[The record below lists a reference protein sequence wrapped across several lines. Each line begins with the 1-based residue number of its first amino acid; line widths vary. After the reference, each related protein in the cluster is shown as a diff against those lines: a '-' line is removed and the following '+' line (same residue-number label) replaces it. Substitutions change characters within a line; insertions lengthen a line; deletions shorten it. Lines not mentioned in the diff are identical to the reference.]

1 VPQVPSLHLGSSSHG
16 ARLAPPTTLTQFLRD
31 NRSTKKDPMKI
42 LITGSTGLVGTAL
55 TQDLQR
61 AGNTVCRLVRP
72 GTSTQT
78 IGNSQGFDVNWNP
91 ATGEL
96 GGAAV
101 GADAV
106 VNLAGAS
113 IAEKRWTPQRKQL
126 LRSSRIDTT
135 RALVQALA
143 KMSARPR
150 VLISAS
156 ATGIYGNCGDETLT
170 EASQPGDDFLS
181 EIAKEWESESL
192 KAEALGIRVVRA
204 RLGVIL
210 SKQGG
215 ALPQMMRPFQF
226 GVGGKIGSGKQW
238 MSWITLDDAVAI
250 LRLALENANI
260 TGPLNVV
267 SPQPVTNTEFT
278 KLLAAVLH
286 RPALFPAPAFAL
298 RLLLGE
304 LADALLLSSQRV
316 QPAQLQK
323 LNYQFTHPD
332 LAAALATIIQ
342 T

>member
-1 VPQVPSLHLGSSSHG
+1 
-16 ARLAPPTTLTQFLRD
+16 
-31 NRSTKKDPMKI
+31 MKI

-61 AGNTVCRLVRP
+61 AGHTVCRLIRP
-72 GTSTQT
+72 GTSAQT
-78 IGNSQGFDVNWNP
+78 IGESQGFDVNWNP

-113 IAEKRWTPQRKQL
+113 IADARWTPQRKEL
-126 LRSSRIDTT
+126 LRSSRVDTT

-156 ATGIYGNCGDETLT
+156 ATGIYGNRGDETLT
-170 EASQPGDDFLS
+170 ESSEPGNDFLS
-181 EIAKEWESESL
+181 GIAKEWETEAL
-192 KAEALGIRVVRA
+192 KAEALGVRVVRA
-204 RLGVIL
+204 RFGVIL
-210 SKQGG
+210 AKHGG

-226 GVGGKIGSGKQW
+226 GVGGKISTGKQW

-250 LRLALENANI
+250 LRSALENANI
-260 TGPLNVV
+260 TGALNVS
-267 SPQPVTNTEFT
+267 SPQPIQNSDFT
-278 KLLAAVLH
+278 KILAGTLH

-304 LADALLLSSQRV
+304 MADALLLSSQRV
-316 QPAQLQK
+316 LPTQLQK
-323 LNYQFTHPD
+323 LNHPFQHPD
-332 LAAALATIIQ
+332 LAAALTAILST
-342 T
+342 

>member
-1 VPQVPSLHLGSSSHG
+1 VPQVPPLHLGSSLHGSHHTHHN
-16 ARLAPPTTLTQFLRD
+16 PQLRD
-31 NRSTKKDPMKI
+31 NQSTYKNPMKI

-61 AGNTVCRLVRP
+61 AGHIVWRLVRP
-72 GTSTQT
+72 GTSTQA
-78 IGNSQGFDVNWNP
+78 IGNFHGFDVNWSP

-113 IAEKRWTPQRKQL
+113 IADGRWTSQRKQL
-126 LRSSRIDTT
+126 LRSSRVDTT

-150 VLISAS
+150 VLVSAS
-156 ATGIYGNCGDETLT
+156 ATGYYGNRGDETLT
-170 EASQPGDDFLS
+170 ESSQPGNDFLS
-181 EIAKEWESESL
+181 GIAKEWESEAI
-192 KAEALGIRVVRA
+192 KAEALGIRVVRV

-210 SKQGG
+210 AKHGG

-226 GVGGKIGSGKQW
+226 GVGGKISSGNQW

-267 SPQPVTNTEFT
+267 SPQPITNAEFT
-278 KLLAAVLH
+278 KFLAATLH

-304 LADALLLSSQRV
+304 MADALLLSSQRV
-316 QPAQLQK
+316 LPAQLQK
-323 LNYQFTHPD
+323 LNHRFLHPN
-332 LAAALATIIQ
+332 LATALPAVLSP
-342 T
+342 

>member
-1 VPQVPSLHLGSSSHG
+1 M
-16 ARLAPPTTLTQFLRD
+16 RD
-31 NRSTKKDPMKI
+31 NPSTKKDPMKI

-55 TQDLQR
+55 TQALQS
-61 AGNTVCRLVRP
+61 AGHTVCRLVRP
-72 GTSTQT
+72 GTSP
-78 IGNSQGFDVNWNP
+78 GNSPGFDVNWNP

-126 LRSSRIDTT
+126 LRSSRVDTT

-150 VLISAS
+150 VLVSAS
-156 ATGIYGNCGDETLT
+156 ASGIYGNRGDETLT
-170 EASQPGDDFLS
+170 ESSQPGNDFLS
-181 EIAKEWESESL
+181 EIAKEWESEAL

-204 RLGVIL
+204 RFGVIL

-215 ALPQMMRPFQF
+215 ALRQMIRPFQF
-226 GVGGKIGSGKQW
+226 GVGGKIGPGTQW
-238 MSWITLDDAVAI
+238 LSWITIDDVAAV
-250 LRLALENANI
+250 LRLAIENANV
-260 TGPLNVV
+260 TGALNVV
-267 SPQPVTNTEFT
+267 SPQPVTNADFT
-278 KLLAAVLH
+278 KLLATAMR

-298 RLLLGE
+298 RLILGE
-304 LADALLLSSQRV
+304 MADALLLSSQRV

-323 LNYQFTHPD
+323 LNHQFLHPD
-332 LAAALATIIQ
+332 LAAALAAILK
-342 T
+342 

>member
-1 VPQVPSLHLGSSSHG
+1 
-16 ARLAPPTTLTQFLRD
+16 
-31 NRSTKKDPMKI
+31 MKI

-181 EIAKEWESESL
+181 EIAKEWESEAL
-192 KAEALGIRVVRA
+192 KAEVLGIRVVRA